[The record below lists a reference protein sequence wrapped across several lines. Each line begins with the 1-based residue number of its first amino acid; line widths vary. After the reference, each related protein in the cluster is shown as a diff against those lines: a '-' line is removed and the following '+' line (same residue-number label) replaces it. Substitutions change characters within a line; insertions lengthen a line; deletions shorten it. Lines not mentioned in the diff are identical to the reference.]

1 MATKAEKEKY
11 AKLARLGCILC
22 KQLEVRNVEDSPT
35 EMHHIRRFGGKRS
48 LAPVIPLCAYHHRLG
63 NSAIHQLGHK
73 GFTAYCGFSEED
85 LLEKTNDLLQTKGR

>member
-1 MATKAEKEKY
+1 MTKAEKEQY

-63 NSAIHQLGHK
+63 DSAVHQLGHK
-73 GFTAYCGFSEED
+73 GFERYWGFSEMD
-85 LLEKTNDLLQTKGR
+85 LLEKTNDLL

>member
-1 MATKAEKEKY
+1 MTKAEKEQY

-63 NSAIHQLGHK
+63 DSAVHQLGHK
-73 GFTAYCGFSEED
+73 KFERYWGFSEMD
-85 LLEKTNDLLQTKGR
+85 LLEKTNDLL

>member
-1 MATKAEKEKY
+1 MTKAEKEQY

-22 KQLEVRNVEDSPT
+22 KQLEVRNIEDSPT

-63 NSAIHQLGHK
+63 DSAVHQLGHK
-73 GFTAYCGFSEED
+73 GFERYWGFSEMD
-85 LLEKTNDLLQTKGR
+85 LLDKTNDLL